1 MGVSGVETVHLEM
14 LEDLDMPDAQRQEAA
29 AWLREIEPTGFVR
42 GILPSVWVETL
53 RKVKGDADAQRLSAL
68 IEQLDG
74 PFSVGRPMSQRDIT
88 LAAMAFW
95 RMAWPELGVVEG
107 CRRVVRVSIQ
117 RIVTSPGFGMLLKV
131 IDQGLADMAVM
142 SEMIAN
148 MMTSFTSTL
157 PMVHNDHFEMRLR
170 KVSKAFIHLC
180 VAGYFEGLLDMCGRA
195 GDVLCERAGE
205 EIVVVVDA
213 RTPRRL

>member
-1 MGVSGVETVHLEM
+1 MGEHSAETIHLE
-14 LEDLDMPDAQRQEAA
+14 LLDDLDMPDAQRQEAA

-53 RKVKGDADAQRLSAL
+53 RKVNGDADAQRLSAL

-107 CRRVVRVSIQ
+107 CRRVVRESIQ

-157 PMVHNDHFEMRLR
+157 PIVNGDHFEMRLR

-180 VAGYFEGLLDMCGRA
+180 VAGYFEGLLDMCQ
-195 GDVLCERAGE
+195 RAGE
-205 EIVVVVDA
+205 VTCARDGEEVVLVLDA
-213 RTPRRL
+213 RGRR